1 MPGGGLAPVQEET
14 IVVSSGSAE
23 TTFQLGEILGRAA
36 TGGEVI
42 GLSGPL
48 GVGKT
53 VFVKGLAKGL
63 GVTDSYVSSP
73 TFILVHPHEGRLPLY
88 HIDLYRLENGREVE
102 AIGLEEYL
110 EGPGVAAIEWIEKG
124 LDFLPPNRLRI
135 DLHYKIGSSA
145 KEYDLREVVGG
156 ATKTHGAPNGNGD
169 QREIVLTA
177 SGTDYIRWIDQVKK
191 NLPWK
196 EASPNG

>member
-1 MPGGGLAPVQEET
+1 MLEET
-14 IVVSSGSAE
+14 IMIPSGSPE
-23 TTFQLGEILGRAA
+23 TTFHLGETLGRAA
-36 TGGEVI
+36 IGGEVI

-88 HIDLYRLENGREVE
+88 HIDLYRLEKGSDAE

-110 EGPGVAAIEWIEKG
+110 EGNGVAAIEWAEKG
-124 LDFLPPNRLRI
+124 AHFLPAARLLI
-135 DLHYKIGSSA
+135 HLHH
-145 KEYDLREVVGG
+145 KE
-156 ATKTHGAPNGNGD
+156 GD
-169 QREIVLTA
+169 RREIFLTA
-177 SGTDYIRWIDQVKK
+177 SGAHYIEWIDQIKK
-191 NLPWK
+191 TLPWK
-196 EASPNG
+196 EVPRNGS

>member
-1 MPGGGLAPVQEET
+1 MALRKSAVQEET
-14 IVVSSGSAE
+14 IIVPSESAE
-23 TTFQLGEILGRAA
+23 STFHLGEILGGAA

-42 GLSGPL
+42 GLTGPL

-88 HIDLYRLENGREVE
+88 HIDLYRLEKESDAE

-110 EGPGVAAIEWIEKG
+110 EGEGVAAIEWIDKG
-124 LDFLPPNRLRI
+124 LAFLPANRLLI
-135 DLHYKIGSSA
+135 SLYYK
-145 KEYDLREVVGG
+145 E
-156 ATKTHGAPNGNGD
+156 GD

-177 SGTDYIRWIDQVKK
+177 SGIHYMQWIEQVKK
-191 NLPWK
+191 NILWK
-196 EASPNG
+196 EVPRNGP